1 MAVMPLHN
9 NPTIQGDAPAKST
22 IDFASLVRDVEAI
35 RRKAA
40 GGVPVSPH
48 DSKLMRLY
56 HTMTPKAVLRRNRKV
71 FNSSESRFQYIWR
84 RATLGLPIAA
94 HDSRFMRLY
103 HTKTPKAILRRD
115 SARRSLSPEPRK
127 AVRQMT
133 NCLFGS
139 VCNGLLFILR
149 LPQGLHCVSINQ
161 PRQLLLLLSLA
172 RP

>member
-1 MAVMPLHN
+1 MPLHN

-115 SARRSLSPEPRK
+115 SARRFSVARATESS
-127 AVRQMT
+127 QT
-133 NCLFGS
+133 DDHNCLFGS